1 MTGVIVINK
10 EQKFTSFDVVA
21 IMRGITKEK
30 KIGHTGTL
38 DPMATGVLPILL
50 GRATKACDLL
60 PNSDKTYLANFRMG
74 IKTDTGDIWG
84 TIKEEKLSTAK
95 REDVENLVEVG
106 ASTTTLSGNSQLLS
120 LRSGGLALS
129 GQRVENALENFRG
142 DIYQIPPMYSA
153 VSVNGQRLYDLAR
166 KGIEVEREKR
176 KVHISRL
183 ELISFDGVNGQLEIS
198 CSKGTYI
205 RTLIE
210 DIAQSL
216 GNIAT
221 MTALVR
227 THACGFSIQEAITLD
242 KLRQIVQNGEL
253 ENFLSPVENLF
264 EEYPIA
270 YVTTAQATRFSN
282 GGQLDLQRLKLPKI
296 AINDGDFLRV
306 YSEDFIGLGKINQ
319 EKNCLKF
326 VKSFN

>member
-21 IMRGITKEK
+21 VMRGITKEK

-50 GRATKACDLL
+50 GRGTKACDLL
-60 PNSDKTYLANFRMG
+60 PNSDKTYVADFKFG

-84 TIKEEKLSTAK
+84 QIKEEKLSTVLK
-95 REDVENLVEVG
+95 EDVEK
-106 ASTTTLSGNSQLLS
+106 
-120 LRSGGLALS
+120 ALS
-129 GQRVENALENFRG
+129 NFRG
-142 DIYQIPPMYSA
+142 DIFQIPPMYSA

-176 KVHISRL
+176 AIHISKL
-183 ELISFDGVNGQLEIS
+183 ELLDFDGENGKLEIS

-210 DIAQSL
+210 DIAESL
-216 GNIAT
+216 GYLAT
-221 MTALVR
+221 MTGLVR
-227 THACGFSIQEAITLD
+227 TYACGFSANEALTLKQLEEIVKNG
-242 KLRQIVQNGEL
+242 KLEEVL
-253 ENFLSPVENLF
+253 KPVENLF

-270 YVTTAQATRFSN
+270 QVTSAQATRFSN
-282 GGQLDLQRLKLPKI
+282 GGELDISRLKLVKI
-296 AINDGDFLRV
+296 KLNDGDILRV
-306 YSEDFIGLGKINQ
+306 YDEKFIGLGKINL

-326 VKSFN
+326 LKKFE